1 MKSIKIQGFPEV
13 YIEKVAATSTHI
25 PDLLCINLS
34 KKEY

>member
-1 MKSIKIQGFPEV
+1 MKSIKIQDFPEV
-13 YIEKVAATSTHI
+13 YIEEFEHNTHI